1 MEPEFKDFARAWVG
15 TDQRL
20 ADFVRENPDA
30 AEGLVAKMARA
41 LDSRRQKVQAEVGD
55 GGDLVVTIDPSRF
68 GPQGLDS
75 DAWDQLAQ
83 MVEEHDQVED
93 KQV

>member
-1 MEPEFKDFARAWVG
+1 MEPDFQDFARVWVG
-15 TDQRL
+15 NDQRL
-20 ADFVRENPDA
+20 TDLVRENPDA
-30 AEGLVAKMARA
+30 AEGLAAKMARA
-41 LDSRRQKVQAEVGD
+41 LDKRRKKVQAEVGD

-83 MVEEHDQVED
+83 MVEEHDKVPPEP
-93 KQV
+93 